1 MSTTNAR
8 LLGDPDAP
16 GVILDEL
23 LLQSWEIALRAE
35 RKADRTITIYLTQA
49 RLFMDYCAALNSP
62 ARFDRRSV
70 TAFLAA
76 EHARGMAGN
85 TVKTRFRGLH
95 RLAAWLAEE
104 GETTTNVMAGLSQP
118 QVQVEPPPV
127 LSDEQLKALLKACE
141 GTRYYDRRDMA
152 ILRLLI
158 DTGARASEIANL
170 TLPDVNLK
178 TSEVTVIGKGSR
190 VRTVPFGAQ
199 TARALDRYLRER
211 RQHRHAARTDRLWI
225 GERGPMTYD
234 GISDA
239 LEVRADAAGIDGF
252 HMHLLRHTLAHRWLA
267 AGGSELGL
275 MDVAGWRSREM
286 VARYGAA
293 QRAARA
299 QAEHRRLS
307 LGDDL

>member
-1 MSTTNAR
+1 MTTTNAH
-8 LLGDPDAP
+8 LLKDPDAP
-16 GVILDEL
+16 GVVLDDL

-35 RKADRTITIYLTQA
+35 RKSERTIVIYLTQA
-49 RLFMDYCAALNSP
+49 RLFMDYCASLNSP

-70 TAFLAA
+70 AAFLAA
-76 EHARGMAGN
+76 ENARGMAGN

-95 RLAAWLAEE
+95 RLAVWLADE
-104 GETTTNVMAGLSQP
+104 GETSGNVMNGLAQP
-118 QVQVEPPPV
+118 NVEVDPPPV
-127 LSDEQLKALLKACE
+127 LTDEQLKALLKACE

-170 TLPDVNLK
+170 TLSDVNLK
-178 TSEVTVIGKGSR
+178 TSEISVVGKGSR
-190 VRTVPFGAQ
+190 LRVVPFGAQ

-211 RQHRHAARTDRLWI
+211 RQHRHAAHSERLWI

-234 GISDA
+234 GIADA
-239 LEVRADAAGIDGF
+239 LEVRAEAAGIDGF